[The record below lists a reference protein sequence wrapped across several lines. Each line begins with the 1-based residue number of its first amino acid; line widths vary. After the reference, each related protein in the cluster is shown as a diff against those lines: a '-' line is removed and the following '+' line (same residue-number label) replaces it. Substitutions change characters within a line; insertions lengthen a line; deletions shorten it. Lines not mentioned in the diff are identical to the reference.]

1 LARRSSCR
9 HRRTSR
15 HRRDGR
21 DNIFTP
27 NKGVLAAVAEAELR
41 WNITPCWALIG
52 FAGVGRTWGRFGSFS
67 EADNET
73 SKGRGFR
80 DQLSRRLGLYAGR
93 DYAWAPDDRVFYIQ
107 VGNAWR

>member
-41 WNITPCWALIG
+41 WNITAVLG
-52 FAGVGRTWGRFGSFS
+52 
-67 EADNET
+67 ADRLRRRRPNM
-73 SKGRGFR
+73 GARR
-80 DQLSRRLGLYAGR
+80 QLQRSR
-93 DYAWAPDDRVFYIQ
+93 
-107 VGNAWR
+107 